1 MVLAEVGLGAFPPG
15 AHEPVIQ
22 TGADGGAYQRNH
34 ATRPLL
40 NHLSAG
46 ARGDTLDDAWDELV
60 DNFFLQKFAA
70 DIDSG
75 RAGGGDP
82 EFGDFAIGVELKTVN
97 QAQLLN
103 RAHGDG
109 GKDAEIGDDGDQPAK
124 AEAGALNG
132 CESHSAVNYIV
143 GHRVEFAY
151 LERIYSVIAADGHPV
166 SSSELYQESCR
177 INLNRGVGARQ
188 ARDQRLFGAS
198 AQPRF
203 GFRIGHCINH
213 SAARRR
219 MPSGHSSP
227 CASITVTPKNIMSTG
242 KLQIVPLGGLGE
254 FGMNCMAVRWG
265 DDIIVIDAGLMFPEA
280 ELLGVDIVVPD
291 ISYLIEN
298 RQRVRGIIL
307 THGHEDHIGALP
319 WILSELKVPVWGTE
333 FTLAYVE
340 DKLDEH
346 GLLEDADL
354 REMHAG
360 ERFKAGVFTV
370 HPIRVTHSLVD
381 CVALAIHTPLGVIIH
396 TGDFKVDPTPTDNHL
411 FDLHSFAE
419 YGKQGV
425 LALFQDSTNVER
437 KGYTPSERAVRRKF
451 DEVFAHTQRRLF
463 ISCFSSS
470 IHRIRLA
477 VELAHQ
483 HGRKVA
489 FVGRSMNNSAEI
501 AEDLGYLEI
510 PDGLVINPGEM
521 KNFPPEK
528 VCVMIS
534 GTQGEPMSALSR
546 AAVDN
551 HKHAK
556 IEKGD
561 TVVLSSRIIPGNEK
575 TIYRM
580 IDHLFRR
587 EAHVIYE
594 DSTSPPIHVSGHA
607 SQEELKLIINL
618 VKPKYFIP
626 VHGEYRQLKLHAE
639 MAGAMHSSV
648 GKVMLIESGDILEFD
663 EHNARKAGRVNVG
676 RVCIDSGSRTDV
688 VEDLIIKDRRHL
700 SEDGIV
706 LPIIAINKLTGRVE
720 TAPEIVTRGFNPGE
734 DGLLDGARRIV
745 EDTLAHSSEEEKA
758 DYGVIKEKIR
768 ADLKRYIS
776 RQTQKRP
783 LIMPVI
789 LEI

>member
-1 MVLAEVGLGAFPPG
+1 
-15 AHEPVIQ
+15 
-22 TGADGGAYQRNH
+22 
-34 ATRPLL
+34 
-40 NHLSAG
+40 
-46 ARGDTLDDAWDELV
+46 
-60 DNFFLQKFAA
+60 
-70 DIDSG
+70 
-75 RAGGGDP
+75 
-82 EFGDFAIGVELKTVN
+82 
-97 QAQLLN
+97 
-103 RAHGDG
+103 
-109 GKDAEIGDDGDQPAK
+109 
-124 AEAGALNG
+124 
-132 CESHSAVNYIV
+132 
-143 GHRVEFAY
+143 
-151 LERIYSVIAADGHPV
+151 
-166 SSSELYQESCR
+166 
-177 INLNRGVGARQ
+177 
-188 ARDQRLFGAS
+188 
-198 AQPRF
+198 
-203 GFRIGHCINH
+203 
-213 SAARRR
+213 
-219 MPSGHSSP
+219 MP
-227 CASITVTPKNIMSTG
+227 TG
-242 KLQIVPLGGLGE
+242 KLQVIPLGGLGE

-265 DDIIVIDAGLMFPEA
+265 DDIIVVDAGLMFPEA

-291 ISYLIEN
+291 ISYLTEN
-298 RQRVRGIIL
+298 RSKVRGIIL

-319 WILSELKVPVWGTE
+319 WILSELNVPVWGTE

-346 GLLEDADL
+346 GLLDDAVIN
-354 REMHAG
+354 EMRPN
-360 ERFKAGVFTV
+360 ERFKLGAFTI
-370 HPIRVTHSLVD
+370 HPIQVTHSLVD
-381 CVALAIHTPLGVIIH
+381 CVALAIHCPLGVIIH
-396 TGDFKVDPTPTDNHL
+396 TGDFKVDPTPTDNKL
-411 FDLHSFAE
+411 FDLHTFAE

-451 DEVFAHTQRRLF
+451 DEVFAHTKRRLF

-470 IHRIRLA
+470 IHRINLA

-489 FVGRSMNNSAEI
+489 FIGRSMNNSAEI
-501 AEDLGYLEI
+501 AEDLGYIEV

-528 VCVMIS
+528 VCVLIS

-594 DSTSPPIHVSGHA
+594 DGTSPPVHVSGHG

-618 VKPKYFIP
+618 VKPRYFIP
-626 VHGEYRQLKLHAE
+626 IHGEYRQLKLHAE
-639 MAGAMHSSV
+639 MAAAMRSSV
-648 GKVMLIESGDILEFD
+648 GKVMLIESGDTLEFD
-663 EHNARKAGRVNVG
+663 ELGARKTARVKVG
-676 RVCIDSGSRTDV
+676 RVCIDSGNRTDV
-688 VEDLIIKDRRHL
+688 VEDLIIKDRLHL

-706 LPIIAINKLTGRVE
+706 LPIIAINKLSGE
-720 TAPEIVTRGFNPGE
+720 AESAPEIVTRGFNPGD
-734 DGLLDGARRIV
+734 DGLLEGAKRIV
-745 EDTLAHSSEEEKA
+745 EDTLAHSSDEEKG

-776 RQTQKRP
+776 KQTQRRP

>member
-1 MVLAEVGLGAFPPG
+1 M
-15 AHEPVIQ
+15 
-22 TGADGGAYQRNH
+22 
-34 ATRPLL
+34 
-40 NHLSAG
+40 
-46 ARGDTLDDAWDELV
+46 
-60 DNFFLQKFAA
+60 
-70 DIDSG
+70 
-75 RAGGGDP
+75 
-82 EFGDFAIGVELKTVN
+82 
-97 QAQLLN
+97 
-103 RAHGDG
+103 
-109 GKDAEIGDDGDQPAK
+109 AK
-124 AEAGALNG
+124 
-132 CESHSAVNYIV
+132 
-143 GHRVEFAY
+143 
-151 LERIYSVIAADGHPV
+151 
-166 SSSELYQESCR
+166 
-177 INLNRGVGARQ
+177 
-188 ARDQRLFGAS
+188 
-198 AQPRF
+198 
-203 GFRIGHCINH
+203 
-213 SAARRR
+213 
-219 MPSGHSSP
+219 MPSG
-227 CASITVTPKNIMSTG
+227 
-242 KLQIVPLGGLGE
+242 KLQLVPLGGLGE

-298 RQRVRGIIL
+298 RTKVRGIVL

-319 WILSELKVPVWGTE
+319 WILSELNVPVWGTE

-340 DKLDEH
+340 DKLEEH
-346 GLLEDADL
+346 GLLDDADL
-354 REMHAG
+354 REIQAG
-360 ERFKAGVFTV
+360 ERFKVGPFTI

-381 CVALAIHTPLGVIIH
+381 CVALAVHTPLGVVIH
-396 TGDFKVDPTPTDNHL
+396 TGDFKVDPTPTDNKL
-411 FDLHSFAE
+411 FDLHAFAE
-419 YGKQGV
+419 YGKEGV
-425 LALFQDSTNVER
+425 LALLQDSTNVER

-451 DEVFAHTQRRLF
+451 DEVFARTERRLF

-470 IHRIRLA
+470 IHRIKLA
-477 VELAHQ
+477 VELAHE
-483 HGRKVA
+483 HGRKIA
-489 FVGRSMNNSAEI
+489 FVGRSMNSSAEI
-501 AEDLGYLEI
+501 AEDLGYVEI
-510 PDGLVINPGEM
+510 PPGILIHPGGM

-575 TIYRM
+575 AIYRM

-594 DSTSPPIHVSGHA
+594 DGSSPPIHVSGHA
-607 SQEELKLIINL
+607 SQDELKLIINL
-618 VKPKYFIP
+618 VKPRFFIP

-639 MAGAMHSSV
+639 MAASMHGSV
-648 GKVMLIESGDILEFD
+648 GQVILIESGDVLEFD
-663 EHNARKAGRVNVG
+663 ELGARKVGRVNVG

-688 VEDLIIKDRRHL
+688 VEDLIIKDRRHI

-706 LPIIAINKLTGRVE
+706 LPIIAINKLTGEVE

-734 DGLLDGARRIV
+734 DGLMAGAKQIVMQTLDA
-745 EDTLAHSSEEEKA
+745 SSDEEKA

-776 RQTQKRP
+776 KQTQKRP